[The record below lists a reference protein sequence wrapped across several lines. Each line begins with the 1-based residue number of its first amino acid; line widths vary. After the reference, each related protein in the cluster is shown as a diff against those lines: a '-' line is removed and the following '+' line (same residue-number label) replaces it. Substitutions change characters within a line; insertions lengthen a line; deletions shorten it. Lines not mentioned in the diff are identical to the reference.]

1 MEWPIGRNSIHL
13 QDRDESHETKDRET
27 KDRETKDR
35 GETTIAIVKNRS
47 QCRDV
52 QSIRL

>member
-13 QDRDESHETKDRET
+13 QDRDESHET